1 MLFEDTYKTIE
12 LPSSGIYK
20 EKGSKFLSFAFPVK
34 NETEI
39 KSTLEQIKKEYFD
52 ASHHCFAY
60 VIGYDK
66 SGWRINDDG
75 EPSGTAGRPIY
86 GQIQSFDLTNVL
98 IVVVRYFGGI
108 KLGVGGLITAYKVA
122 SQDALNNA
130 KIVDRTINEIYRLEF
145 TYEQVNEAMKLV
157 KEFGLQILES
167 NFDTRSYIVYKIRR
181 NLAQKV
187 ISKSEGIYRFKVI
200 YISTE

>member
-52 ASHHCFAY
+52 ARHHCFAY

>member
-130 KIVDRTINEIYRLEF
+130 KIVERTINEIYRLEF